1 MLGILEVQAR
11 LGGIPSL
18 YGTNLMPA
26 LKPVL
31 ASLLIGTATVPSIG
45 LAGAKAQTVSQPGY
59 SRTTQCFRDEY
70 REEYIPGTKDSPGY
84 VRNWTE
90 KVEIACANKPN
101 QIPTQETQAVD
112 VDNNNCVEGSV
123 IGGLLGAGLGAAL
136 SRKEGRWVGVPVGA
150 AAGAV
155 VGCQVDGG

>member
-1 MLGILEVQAR
+1 
-11 LGGIPSL
+11 
-18 YGTNLMPA
+18 MPA

-112 VDNNNCVEGSV
+112 VDNNSCVEGSV

>member
-1 MLGILEVQAR
+1 MPEVLAK
-11 LGGIPSL
+11 LSGIPSL

-70 REEYIPGTKDSPGY
+70 REEYIPGTKDRPGY

-101 QIPTQETQAVD
+101 QIPTQEPQAVD
-112 VDNNNCVEGSV
+112 VDNNSCVEGSV

>member
-1 MLGILEVQAR
+1 MPLLQPILVF
-11 LGGIPSL
+11 
-18 YGTNLMPA
+18 
-26 LKPVL
+26 
-31 ASLLIGTATVPSIG
+31 LLLGTAAAPLVG
-45 LAGAKAQTVSQPGY
+45 LLGAEAQTVSQPGY
-59 SRTTQCFRDEY
+59 SRTTKCFRDEY
-70 REEYIPGTKDSPGY
+70 REEYVPGTKDKPGY

-90 KVEIACANKPN
+90 KVEIACSDR
-101 QIPTQETQAVD
+101 PTQFSTQEPPAVD
-112 VDNNNCVEGSV
+112 VDDNSCVEGSV

>member
-1 MLGILEVQAR
+1 MGIPEVQAR

-112 VDNNNCVEGSV
+112 VDNNSCVEGSV

>member
-1 MLGILEVQAR
+1 
-11 LGGIPSL
+11 
-18 YGTNLMPA
+18 MPL

-31 ASLLIGTATVPSIG
+31 ASLLIGTAAVPHVG
-45 LAGAKAQTVSQPGY
+45 LAEAKAQTVSQPGY

-70 REEYIPGTKDSPGY
+70 REEYVPGTKEKPGY

-90 KVEIACANKPN
+90 KVEIACADRPT
-101 QIPTQETQAVD
+101 QAPTQEPQAVD
-112 VDNNNCVEGSV
+112 IDNNDCRQGSL

-136 SRKEGRWVGVPVGA
+136 SRDEGRWVGVPVGA
-150 AAGAV
+150 ATGAM